1 MKYTAIMTNQ
11 QRNAHWHKVDED
23 YKTKKNFERD
33 IRANGY
39 RVTAILTD
47 AEIERIK
54 EYRWAVG
61 SKYSDITIDYVL
73 QCL

>member
-11 QRNAHWHKVDED
+11 ERNAHWHKVDED
-23 YKTKKNFERD
+23 YRTKKNFAQD

-39 RVTAILTD
+39 KVTAILTD
-47 AEIERIK
+47 AEIEHIK
-54 EYRWAVG
+54 ATRWGAG
-61 SKYSDITIDYVL
+61 IKYSDITIDYVL